1 MTCAKLLLNSRF
13 ATFLSILTKKDTTV
27 RLGDTKLVSRKK
39 GSDELSSRTQKSDS
53 DMGKYSGGKNSESK
67 SKNSGKSSETEST

>member
-1 MTCAKLLLNSRF
+1 MTCAKSLLNSRI
-13 ATFLSILTKKDTTV
+13 ATFLSILTKKDSTV

-53 DMGKYSGGKNSESK
+53 DMGKYSAGKNSESK
-67 SKNSGKSSETEST
+67 SKTVKQSQLEE